1 MHVPYERVSWTGQAR
16 VTVENAVY
24 RLYSGLEGCPWLEMC
39 SMLTRRHT
47 IPRSRGD
54 NAVLAAQKERLQ
66 PPELSRDDVRFRSDV
81 ATNALLQHR
90 AAAIKLSLPHRGF
103 FLSDL
108 RTNSR

>member
-39 SMLTRRHT
+39 SMLTRRRT

-54 NAVLAAQKERLQ
+54 DAVLAAPKERLQ
-66 PPELSRDDVRFRSDV
+66 RPELSRDDVRFRSDV
-81 ATNALLQHR
+81 ATNAFV
-90 AAAIKLSLPHRGF
+90 ATPGCGNKTFVATPWFCFK
-103 FLSDL
+103 
-108 RTNSR
+108 